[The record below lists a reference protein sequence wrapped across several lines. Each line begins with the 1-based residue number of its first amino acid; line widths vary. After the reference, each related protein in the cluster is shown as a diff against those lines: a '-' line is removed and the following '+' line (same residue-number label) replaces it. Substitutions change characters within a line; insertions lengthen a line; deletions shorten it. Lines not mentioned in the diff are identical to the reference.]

1 MLLPIRNGLAPSAV
15 FLGLNALMREVLLAS
30 CSGRAV
36 DQSNLSEDIWDAAQA
51 NEPTRVRLQAVRD
64 AIAAIDTNI
73 RYELYLAFQE
83 MTSVRPLFSDKTLAI
98 PELPEAVATE
108 LKKLAAHLFERTSKL
123 ADITRA
129 CGETIKDH
137 YNRYIAAP
145 SPGNGNVCGMCATE
159 ILSQR
164 RSYISANEQW
174 RAPYDHLLAKDT
186 YPQFGVDPDNLL
198 PTCHTCNSKAKLAKD
213 LLHNSEGDR
222 RICFDPWVEHAHGK
236 VILTLDFDLID
247 LTPKVS
253 LIMMPADATEQEKLE
268 TWNYTYRI
276 KERIDGEFITLREK
290 LAEDLDPSSL
300 ENFKRSIESKKNIK
314 INTARLTP
322 YNYWRSLLYAA
333 LTNLPDQIL
342 EQLRMLSVEGLNPYG
357 DAAATYGI

>member
-36 DQSNLSEDIWDAAQA
+36 DQSNFPEDLWDAAQA
-51 NEPTRVRLQAVRD
+51 NEPTRARLQAVRD

-83 MTSVRPLFSDKTLAI
+83 MTSVRPLFSDQTLAI
-98 PELPEAVATE
+98 PEPPEAVTAE

-123 ADITRA
+123 AEITRA

-137 YNRYIAAP
+137 YNRYSTDPA
-145 SPGNGNVCGMCATE
+145 PGNGNVCGMCATE
-159 ILSQR
+159 LLSQR
-164 RSYISANEQW
+164 RNNVSAHDQW
-174 RAPYDHLLAKDT
+174 RAPYDHLLAKDK

-213 LLHNSEGDR
+213 LLYNPAGHR
-222 RICFDPWVEHAHGK
+222 RIFFDPWIEHAHGQ
-236 VILTLDFDLID
+236 VTLGVDFDLID
-247 LTPKVS
+247 LTPKVTLS
-253 LIMMPADATEQEKLE
+253 MTPTGLTNQNKLAT
-268 TWNYTYRI
+268 WDDVYRI
-276 KERIDGEFITLREK
+276 KERIEGEFLTLREK
-290 LAEDLDPSSL
+290 LAEDLDSSDL
-300 ENFKRSIESKKNIK
+300 EAFKRSIKNKKTIK
-314 INTARLTP
+314 LNTARLTP
-322 YNYWRSLLYAA
+322 YNYWRGLLYAS
-333 LTNLPDQIL
+333 LTKLPDQLL
-342 EQLRMLSVEGLNPYG
+342 EQLRTLSLDGLDPNG

>member
-36 DQSNLSEDIWDAAQA
+36 DQSNFPEDIWHAVQA
-51 NEPTRVRLQAVRD
+51 NEPTRAHLQAVRD
-64 AIAAIDTNI
+64 VIDATDTNI

-83 MTSVRPLFSDKTLAI
+83 VTSVRQLFSDQTLAI
-98 PELPEAVATE
+98 PEPPEAVTAE

-129 CGETIKDH
+129 CGESIKDH
-137 YNRYIAAP
+137 YSRYSADPA
-145 SPGNGNVCGMCATE
+145 PGNGNVCGMCATE
-159 ILSQR
+159 LLSQR

-174 RAPYDHLLAKDT
+174 RAPYDHLLAKEK

-236 VILTLDFDLID
+236 VILRIDFDLID

-253 LIMMPADATEQEKLE
+253 LFMTPADVAEQEKLE
-268 TWNYTYRI
+268 TWNDVYRI

-300 ENFKRSIESKKNIK
+300 ENFKRSIESKKIIK
-314 INTARLTP
+314 MSAARLTP

-333 LTNLPDQIL
+333 LTNFPDQTL
-342 EQLRMLSVEGLNPYG
+342 EQLRILSLEGLDPYG